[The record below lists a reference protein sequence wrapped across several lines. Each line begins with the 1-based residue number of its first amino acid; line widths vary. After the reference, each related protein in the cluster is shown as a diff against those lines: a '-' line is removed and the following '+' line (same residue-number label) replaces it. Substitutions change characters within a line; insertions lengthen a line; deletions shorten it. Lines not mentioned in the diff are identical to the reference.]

1 MSAQGSPRAGINGR
15 EPSAR
20 SALSFATASYRIA
33 AIQSHSQQPE
43 APISAPILITGVA
56 GFIGHAVAAALLSN
70 GREVIG
76 LDNLNAYYDPA
87 LKQARLARLREHE
100 KFAFHRLDL
109 TDEPGMQALF
119 GAHEF
124 RQVVHLA
131 AQAGVRYSIEAPGQ
145 YLSSNIAGLTVLLE
159 CCVRHGARHLL
170 YASSSSVYGDTEQTP
185 FSEND
190 AADRPRNVYAAT
202 KRAGELLAYAYARI
216 HGLPSTGM
224 RYFTVYG
231 PWGRPD
237 MAAMAFAKDLLAGRP
252 LKVFGDGRQ
261 RRAFTY
267 IGDVVR
273 GTLAVL
279 ERGAPARQPP
289 AALYN
294 LGSDQEVEL
303 LEFIRMLAGEMGRE
317 CKVEFR
323 PEPPGEMRAT
333 LPGMLAMRRDFG
345 FAPQVG
351 LKDGLSQFVR
361 WHREY
366 YGWE

>member
-1 MSAQGSPRAGINGR
+1 MQ
-15 EPSAR
+15 R
-20 SALSFATASYRIA
+20 SET
-33 AIQSHSQQPE
+33 
-43 APISAPILITGVA
+43 PILITGVA
-56 GFIGHAVAAALLSN
+56 GFIGHAVAAALLSD
-70 GREVIG
+70 GRGVVG

-87 LKQARLARLREHE
+87 LKHARLACLREHE

-119 GAHEF
+119 GTHEF
-124 RQVVHLA
+124 RRVVHLA

-159 CCVRHGARHLL
+159 CCARHGVQHLL
-170 YASSSSVYGDTEQTP
+170 YASSSSVYGDTEQMP
-185 FSEND
+185 FAEKD
-190 AADRPRNVYAAT
+190 AADRPRSVYAAT

-237 MAAMAFAKDLLAGRP
+237 MAAMTFAEDLLAGRP

-267 IGDVVR
+267 IDDAVKA
-273 GTLAVL
+273 TLAIL
-279 ERGAPARQPP
+279 ERGAPAGRPP

-294 LGSDQEVEL
+294 IGSDQDAEL
-303 LEFIRMLAGEMGRE
+303 LEFIRMLAGEMQCGCE
-317 CKVEFR
+317 IEFQ
-323 PEPPGEMRAT
+323 PEPAGEMRAT
-333 LPGMLAMRRDFG
+333 LPDTSAMRRDFG
-345 FAPQVG
+345 FEARVG
-351 LKDGLSQFVR
+351 LKRGLREFAR
-361 WHREY
+361 WFREY
-366 YGWE
+366 SQQAAVDPELRA